1 MVCFIAD
8 NRNINPL
15 TPIGIKFM
23 IMKKKASELIFIS
36 KIKSDGSGVSRVFK
50 RELHLLNND
59 PRKEEFNL
67 TRLSI
72 SEDTYIA
79 SGFNSYVVKL
89 K

>member
-1 MVCFIAD
+1 MTK
-8 NRNINPL
+8 NP
-15 TPIGIKFM
+15 
-23 IMKKKASELIFIS
+23 SELIFIS
-36 KIKSDGSGVSRVFK
+36 KIKPDGSGVSRVFK
-50 RELHLLNND
+50 RELHSLNNS
-59 PRKEEFNL
+59 PIKEEFNL